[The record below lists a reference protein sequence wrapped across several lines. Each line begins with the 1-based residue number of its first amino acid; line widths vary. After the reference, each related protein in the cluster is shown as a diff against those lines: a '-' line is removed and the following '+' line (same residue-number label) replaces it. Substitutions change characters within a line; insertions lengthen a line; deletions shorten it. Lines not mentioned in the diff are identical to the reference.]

1 MDSKLTENGTSRNE
15 IRMNDRMRMM
25 NESFTFKNICYV
37 KAEIGNGFREG
48 YARILLDHMVDG
60 IIIFDEFGKIQA
72 FNPVAEKVF
81 SYTTDEVQMEPIDKL
96 IPKLSP
102 ETKMLFME
110 IEKVKDKRQV
120 FGKKVTGIRKNGFA
134 ISLNLLVKKLD
145 FNECFLF
152 MAIIRKE

>member
-1 MDSKLTENGTSRNE
+1 MDSKLTGNGVFRNE

-25 NESFTFKNICYV
+25 NESFVFENIFYV
-37 KAEIGNGFREG
+37 GSQIGKGFREG

-72 FNPVAEKVF
+72 FNPVAENIF
-81 SYTTDEVQMEPIDKL
+81 SYTADEVQMEPIDKL

-110 IEKVKDKRQV
+110 IEKEKDESQV
-120 FGKKVTGIRKNGFA
+120 FGKEVTGIRKNGFA
-134 ISLNLLVKKLD
+134 ISLNLFVKKLD
-145 FNECFLF
+145 FNGCFLF

>member
-1 MDSKLTENGTSRNE
+1 MKLTETGC
-15 IRMNDRMRMM
+15 MRMM
-25 NESFTFKNICYV
+25 NESFAFENIFYV
-37 KAEIGNGFREG
+37 GAQIGKGFREG

-60 IIIFDEFGKIQA
+60 IIIFDELGKIQA

-81 SYTTDEVQMEPIDKL
+81 SYTADEVQMEQIDKL

-110 IEKVKDKRQV
+110 IEKEKDERQA
-120 FGKKVTGIRKNGFA
+120 FGKEVTGVHKNGFT

-145 FNECFLF
+145 FNGCFLF
-152 MAIIRKE
+152 MAIIGKE